1 MKELLT
7 ALRQTSQPLG
17 PMGLEWLARQERA
30 LKRETIDAPTVLYVE
45 DDHNDVLLLRRAW
58 RRSVWRIRCRR

>member
-1 MKELLT
+1 MRELLT

-30 LKRETIDAPTVLYVE
+30 LKRES
-45 DDHNDVLLLRRAW
+45 H
-58 RRSVWRIRCRR
+58 